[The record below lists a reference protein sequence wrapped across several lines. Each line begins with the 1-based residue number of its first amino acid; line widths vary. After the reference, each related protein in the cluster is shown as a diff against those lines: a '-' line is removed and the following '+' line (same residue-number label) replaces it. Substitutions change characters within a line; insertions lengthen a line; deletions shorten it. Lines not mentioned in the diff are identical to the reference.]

1 MSKEQNKIK
10 LDDNSHNPTET
21 SVKLDVS
28 DLNNSNNQ
36 VEPLDSKIRYTS
48 SLSSKNDAPPKPIQE
63 QNVDVLPTLSNQIK
77 TEESM
82 LPPYVHGTLNEPI
95 ISTLK
100 RDLLN
105 IWYKMTFV
113 LNPFADQ
120 RKKNYHIAQWD
131 LWGPLIFTTIFSLTT
146 SIEAGEFEFVLV
158 FAVFW
163 LGTVM
168 IYFNGIMIGITLS
181 FCSYGCLLGYSLV
194 PLVIASIPF
203 SIFDFNIVIKF
214 LMVLV
219 FGVWSMYVSLRFMK
233 AKVKMEKMFLV
244 MYPICLFYLF
254 FMGFLLTNHEVEKK

>member
-1 MSKEQNKIK
+1 MSKEQNEIK
-10 LDDNSHNPTET
+10 LDDNSHNFTET
-21 SVKLDVS
+21 SIKLDVS

-48 SLSSKNDAPPKPIQE
+48 SLSSKNDEPPKPILE
-63 QNVDVLPTLSNQIK
+63 QNVDVLSSQIK

-120 RKKNYHIAQWD
+120 RKKKYHIAQWD

-146 SIEAGEFEFVLV
+146 SIEAGKFEFVLV